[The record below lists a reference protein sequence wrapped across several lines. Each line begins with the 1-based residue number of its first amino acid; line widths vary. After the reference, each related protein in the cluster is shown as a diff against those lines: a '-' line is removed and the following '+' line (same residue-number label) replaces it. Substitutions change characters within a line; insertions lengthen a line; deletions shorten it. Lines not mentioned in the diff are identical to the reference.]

1 MVEMT
6 QAIRDDFLGGIH
18 DFIGDIQADYPTQPT
33 AEVVAA
39 AFLALTACLEEL
51 LPEQLL
57 NATFSVADTAIVE
70 LFGDPARSDE
80 EFATDMEALNA
91 SN

>member
-6 QAIRDDFLGGIH
+6 QAIRDDFNAGIH
-18 DFIGDIQADYPTQPT
+18 DFITDILADYPTQNP

-39 AFLALTACLEEL
+39 GFLALTACLEEL

-70 LFGDPARSDE
+70 LFGDPARSED
-80 EFATDMEALNA
+80 EFADAMENLA
-91 SN
+91 SR